1 MKALSALTK
10 LGLFAF
16 ILVMLNEVMSHSM
29 WVASSATPPSTVDFA
44 LSLYGDEWA
53 VATVILGALLAMA
66 MVGASYLVRDERL
79 INLIWD
85 MGGDES

>member
-1 MKALSALTK
+1 
-10 LGLFAF
+10 
-16 ILVMLNEVMSHSM
+16 MLNEVMSHSM
-29 WVASSATPPSTVDFA
+29 WGASSSPPPSTVDFA

-85 MGGDES
+85 MGGDESL

>member
-16 ILVMLNEVMSHSM
+16 ILVMLNEVMSLSM
-29 WVASSATPPSTVDFA
+29 WGASSSTPPSTVDFA